1 MGSPYENPVVY
12 YGVGLSSAMI
22 LAIVAFVLLEGTIR
36 WIVMGLAVVEAVIL
50 PQLLKMSAE

>member
-1 MGSPYENPVVY
+1 MGSPYENPVVC
-12 YGVGLSSAMI
+12 YGIGLSSAMI